1 MVLCNHEGCDGALCG
16 TGRILK
22 LTAICIVNQTEIG
35 EGVVPSDP
43 EAIAAFTTSHAPHVA
58 QIGLEAGA
66 TATWLWTEPS
76 TAHSRPGPEH
86 ICLGYP

>member
-1 MVLCNHEGCDGALCG
+1 MEHYVGLDVS
-16 TGRILK
+16 LK
-22 LTAICIVNQTEIG
+22 LTAICIVNQTEIER

-43 EAIAAFTTSHAPHVA
+43 EAIAAFITSHAPHVA
-58 QIGLEAGA
+58 QIGLETSA
-66 TATWLWTEPS
+66 TATWLWTELS